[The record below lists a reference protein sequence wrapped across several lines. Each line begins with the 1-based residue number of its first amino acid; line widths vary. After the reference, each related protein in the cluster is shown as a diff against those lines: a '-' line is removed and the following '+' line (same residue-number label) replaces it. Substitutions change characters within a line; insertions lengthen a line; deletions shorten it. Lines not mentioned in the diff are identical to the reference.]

1 MGTSPS
7 TKETT
12 LHHFRDPLAARLA
25 ADAGIDFP
33 GVVIQATSDDY
44 LHKRFVSK
52 RTAALVAGQRPDGAL
67 VCIDAWGNAHIDFAS
82 VIEFLGEQGI
92 PVVGLS
98 FVGIQA
104 AFVVTNPY
112 MDSIVDLNKS
122 LSGVEEGVLGDNTAV
137 PLDAEKAVA
146 ILLNKIRKK
155 NAATGR
161 ALPDSAL
168 PERMLHSLQQRIFRV
183 SELAAAGV
191 TSMQPGLLQLN
202 LEGMRQSAMDEAR
215 ARHGQF
221 AQLGGCIENITLK
234 ILRPGEDSVF
244 VNSILDVWPIAVKV
258 EGAIG
263 DGVTNLVEGARV
275 LLTASDTEG
284 FQPINGG
291 AASGLLRDVMRFG
304 RPGTPA
310 PDDFILHVDVTLKKG
325 EAVTRDGIMAAH
337 LACDAVL
344 RDARAC
350 LAGMNRY
357 QATERRRLVDM
368 ARPGKPRI
376 ALVKMTSGVSAMGDT
391 SMFPEHPGGFE
402 GSRSV
407 MDYTHNLPVFVSPT
421 EYMDGIVHSLS

>member
-25 ADAGIDFP
+25 SDPGLDFP

-44 LHKRFVSK
+44 LHKRFVAK

-67 VCIDAWGNAHIDFAS
+67 VCVDAWGNAHIDFAS
-82 VIEFLGEQGI
+82 TIEFLGEQGI

-112 MDSIVDLNKS
+112 MDSIIDLNKS
-122 LSGVEEGVLGDNTAV
+122 LSGVEEGVLADNTAV
-137 PLDAEKAVA
+137 ALDAEKAVA

-155 NAATGR
+155 NPAFREAAGGG
-161 ALPDSAL
+161 L
-168 PERMLHSLQQRIFRV
+168 PERVLRSLQHRVFRL
-183 SELAAAGV
+183 SEVLEGAE
-191 TSMQPGLLQLN
+191 TSMQPGVLSLN
-202 LEGMRQSAMDEAR
+202 LEELRRKAM
-215 ARHGQF
+215 
-221 AQLGGCIENITLK
+221 QLAHPEHEFGSRIENVSVRL
-234 ILRPGEDSVF
+234 LRPGEHAVH

-263 DGVTNLVEGARV
+263 DGATNLAEGARV
-275 LLTASDTEG
+275 LLTAADTEG
-284 FQPINGG
+284 MQPINGG
-291 AASGLLRDVMRFG
+291 AATGVLSQVMRLG
-304 RPGTPA
+304 RPGS
-310 PDDFILHVDVTLKKG
+310 PDPGDFILHVDVTLKKG
-325 EAVTRDGIMAAH
+325 EAVTREGIMAAH
-337 LACDAVL
+337 LACDAALSDV
-344 RDARAC
+344 REC
-350 LAGMNRY
+350 LCAMNRY
-357 QATERRRLVDM
+357 QATERRRMVD
-368 ARPGKPRI
+368 AVRPGKPRI

-391 SMFPEHPGGFE
+391 ALFPDEPGGFS

-407 MDYTHNLPVFVSPT
+407 MDYTHNLPVFISPN